1 MQRDAS
7 KKRDLQTPKTVPTAM
22 IEVTVSISQDKD
34 QSMCD
39 DIQKYVSGVTLREVV
54 DLVFGSDFVSKF
66 YFTLLNKH
74 LPLDMDTKLLKN
86 THLDG
91 SSVYDL

>member
-7 KKRDLQTPKTVPTAM
+7 KKRDLQTPKTASNAM

-54 DLVFGSDFVSKF
+54 NHVFGSDFVSKF
-66 YFTLLNKH
+66 YFTLFSKN
-74 LPLDMDTKLLKN
+74 LPLDMDTKLFKN

-91 SSVYDL
+91 SSVYEL